1 MIAYRLWSF
10 PFVVMRLF
18 QKYNVVML
26 CALYCILELF
36 RETEFIGLYVFMC
49 MFICMSIWII
59 GVVSD
64 TYGSSD
70 VQNLSVL

>member
-10 PFVVMRLF
+10 PFAVMRLF

-49 MFICMSIWII
+49 MFICISI
-59 GVVSD
+59 
-64 TYGSSD
+64 
-70 VQNLSVL
+70 